1 MTMRLIK
8 PNRFCLAILNVIIF
22 LGVGGCFS
30 PSDSSSNTTIQ
41 PTANQTSQA
50 SETQQDIQQI
60 TMIEGL
66 EHPWAMDWL
75 PNGDILIT
83 ERPGRL
89 RIVKNGKLESEPIKG
104 VPEVFA
110 VGQGGLLDVSVHPN
124 FEENN
129 YIYLTYASGSRNDN
143 QTRIARAILQ
153 ENQLR
158 DLEVIFQV
166 SPSKTGGQHFGSRL
180 VWLEDGTFLA
190 SIGDGGNPPLTIDG
204 ELSRKQAQQL
214 DSYLGKI
221 IRLNDDGSIPE
232 NNPFVDQDNANPAIW
247 SYGHRNIQG
256 LTVNQQSG
264 EIWSTEHGSK
274 GGDELNN
281 IKAGGNYG
289 WPVVTHSREYSG
301 GEISDQRS
309 LPGMVD
315 PLVVWTPAIAPSG
328 LTLYDGDQFTD
339 WKGDLLAG
347 GLVAREVI
355 RIDLNDVNEIVGK
368 YPIKF
373 EQRVRDVEQGPDG
386 FVYVLTDDR
395 NGKLIRLE
403 PGK

>member
-1 MTMRLIK
+1 MKLINPK
-8 PNRFCLAILNVIIF
+8 LFYLTILKGIIL
-22 LGVGGCFS
+22 LGLGGCFS
-30 PSDSSSNTTIQ
+30 PSESSSNTTIQ
-41 PTANQTSQA
+41 PTANQTDKASQ
-50 SETQQDIQQI
+50 TQLKDIQQV
-60 TMIEGL
+60 TMIEEL

-89 RIVKNGKLESEPIKG
+89 RIVKNGKLESQPIQG

-129 YIYLTYASGSRNDN
+129 YIYLTYASGTRNNN
-143 QTRIARAILQ
+143 QTKIARAILD

-158 DLEVIFQV
+158 DVEVIFKV

-190 SIGDGGNPPLTIDG
+190 SIGDGGNPPLKIDG

-232 NNPFVDQDNANPAIW
+232 NNPFVDQENANPAIW

-256 LTVNQQSG
+256 LTVDQQSG

-274 GGDELNN
+274 GGDELNK

-289 WPVVTHSREYSG
+289 WPVVTHSREYTG
-301 GEISDQRS
+301 GEISDKRS

-315 PLVVWTPAIAPSG
+315 PLEVWTPAIAPSG
-328 LTLYDGDQFTD
+328 LTLYDGDKFTQ
-339 WKGDLLAG
+339 WQGDLLAG

-355 RIDLNDVNEIVGK
+355 RIDLNDAGEIMGK

-373 EQRVRDVEQGPDG
+373 EQRVRDVSQGPDG

-403 PGK
+403 PINN

>member
-1 MTMRLIK
+1 MKLINFN
-8 PNRFCLAILNVIIF
+8 PFYLAIFNLLIIF
-22 LGVGGCFS
+22 GLGSCLS
-30 PSDSSSNTTIQ
+30 LSESSNQSTIQ

-50 SETQQDIQQI
+50 SETQPEEIKQV
-60 TMIEGL
+60 TMLEGL
-66 EHPWAMDWL
+66 EHPWAIDWL

-89 RIVKNGKLESEPIKG
+89 RIIENGKLNPEPIQG

-124 FEENN
+124 FEENR
-129 YIYLTYASGSRNDN
+129 YIYLTYASGNRNNN
-143 QTRIARAILQ
+143 QTRIARAIL
-153 ENQLR
+153 ENNQLQ
-158 DLEVIFQV
+158 DLEVIFEV

-221 IRLNDDGSIPE
+221 IRLNDDGSIPD
-232 NNPFVDQDNANPAIW
+232 NNPFVDQDNANSAIW

-256 LTVNQQSG
+256 LTVNKESG

-289 WPVVTHSREYSG
+289 WPEVTHSQEYSG
-301 GEISDQRS
+301 GEISDKRS

-315 PLVVWTPAIAPSG
+315 PLEVWTPAIAPSG
-328 LTLYDGDQFTD
+328 LTLYDGDKFSD

-355 RIDLNDVNEIVGK
+355 RIDLNDANEIVGQ

-373 EQRVRDVEQGPDG
+373 EQRVRDVSQGPDG
-386 FVYVLTDDR
+386 LIYVLTDDR

-403 PGK
+403 AVNN